1 MASDLASAQGDAPPL
16 VPVHGGLEPLA
27 GAGVNLTRWVLIMV
41 CAVLTLLIGAA
52 FYQEKQYTDLLAAG
66 LRAENT
72 SLVVKSDQ
80 SNGVNDV
87 QGRREILKAYQEVVN
102 SSREFWMRLGQMM
115 LLNLLLPVL
124 TALLGYVFG
133 SRSAAR

>member
-1 MASDLASAQGDAPPL
+1 
-16 VPVHGGLEPLA
+16 
-27 GAGVNLTRWVLIMV
+27 MV